1 LGIILETNKKVLYTK
16 NHTNKSITIKI
27 IKIVYT
33 LKKPKKNS
41 QTIVMHSIWTHVTC
55 FKHLFWTE
63 LFQNVLDKHC
73 FWQARILM

>member
-1 LGIILETNKKVLYTK
+1 LGIILETNKKLFYTK

-41 QTIVMHSIWTHVTC
+41 QTIVMHSI
-55 FKHLFWTE
+55 
-63 LFQNVLDKHC
+63 
-73 FWQARILM
+73 